1 MDACAKPPG
10 YKLRVV
16 PEEYLD
22 DGLFQRLTKW
32 LDAHMHA
39 FGFFRP
45 YTTDRGG
52 VSPEPWHLSYAKVAR
67 RAQAA
72 LSLDGLRAVLTASDI
87 EGKSEVLA
95 SLARSYSNYVV
106 NVDAA
111 PEEALMSPTL
121 A

>member
-1 MDACAKPPG
+1 MRNA
-10 YKLRVV
+10 RV
-16 PEEYLD
+16 
-22 DGLFQRLTKW
+22 RLLQALHHRSRRRVTRA
-32 LDAHMHA
+32 LA
-39 FGFFRP
+39 P
-45 YTTDRGG
+45 
-52 VSPEPWHLSYAKVAR
+52 VLAKVAR

-111 PEEALMSPTL
+111 PEAALMSPGL

>member
-1 MDACAKPPG
+1 
-10 YKLRVV
+10 
-16 PEEYLD
+16 
-22 DGLFQRLTKW
+22 
-32 LDAHMHA
+32 MHA

-52 VSPEPWHLSYAKVAR
+52 VSPEPWHLSYARVAR

-72 LSLDGLRAVLTASDI
+72 LSLEGLRAVLTASDI
-87 EGKSEVLA
+87 AGKSEVLA

-111 PEEALMSPTL
+111 PEAALMSPRL